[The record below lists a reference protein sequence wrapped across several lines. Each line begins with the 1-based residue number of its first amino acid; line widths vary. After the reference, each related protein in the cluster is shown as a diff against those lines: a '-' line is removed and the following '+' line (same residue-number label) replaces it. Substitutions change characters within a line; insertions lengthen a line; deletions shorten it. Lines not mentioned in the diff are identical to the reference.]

1 MSICV
6 TQAIEKALTDLITK
20 GIDRGLWAKKQA

>member
-1 MSICV
+1 V

>member
-6 TQAIEKALTDLITK
+6 TQAIEKALTDLVTK
-20 GIDRGLWAKKQA
+20 GIDKGLWAQKAA